1 MLNTESFL
9 KRLEKIMLNNQL
21 SAAAF
26 AERIGVQRS
35 SVSHILSRRNKPS
48 LDFML
53 KIHEHFREVDL
64 DWLLLGNSKQK
75 PSAPLELSAEESLQ
89 ILSEKALGPERLNI
103 EISQEKSK
111 RVNSS
116 FNKHISEEIVQIIQ
130 LHKNGTFSIYIPNS

>member
-9 KRLEKIMLNNQL
+9 KRLEEIMLNNQL

-35 SVSHILSRRNKPS
+35 SVSHIISRRNKPS

-53 KIHEHFREVDL
+53 KIHEHFREIDL
-64 DWLLLGNSKQK
+64 DWLILGNSKQNTSS
-75 PSAPLELSAEESLQ
+75 PPELLTEGSLK
-89 ILSEKALGPERLNI
+89 ISGKASGTEHHNT
-103 EISQEKSK
+103 EVSQEKAK
-111 RVNSS
+111 RINSS
-116 FNKHISEEIVQIIQ
+116 FNRHISEEIIQIIQ

>member
-1 MLNTESFL
+1 
-9 KRLEKIMLNNQL
+9 MLNNQL

-75 PSAPLELSAEESLQ
+75 PSAPFELSAGESHQ
-89 ILSEKALGPERLNI
+89 VLSEQVRGPEIQNI

-111 RVNSS
+111 RVNSG
-116 FNKHISEEIVQIIQ
+116 FNKQISEEIVQIIQ
-130 LHKNGTFSIYIPNS
+130 LYKNGTFSIYIPNS

>member
-9 KRLEKIMLNNQL
+9 KRLEEIMLNNQL

-53 KIHEHFREVDL
+53 KIHEHFREIDL
-64 DWLLLGNSKQK
+64 DWLILGNSKQN
-75 PSAPLELSAEESLQ
+75 PSSPPELLTKGSLK
-89 ILSEKALGPERLNI
+89 ISEKASGTEHHNA
-103 EISQEKSK
+103 EVSQEKSK
-111 RVNSS
+111 RINSG
-116 FNKHISEEIVQIIQ
+116 FNRQISEEIIQIIQ

>member
-9 KRLEKIMLNNQL
+9 KRLEEIMLNNQL

-53 KIHEHFREVDL
+53 KIHEHFREIDL
-64 DWLLLGNSKQK
+64 DWLILGNSKQH
-75 PSAPLELSAEESLQ
+75 PSTHPEFSTEESLK
-89 ILSEKALGPERLNI
+89 ISEKARETEHHNTEL
-103 EISQEKSK
+103 SQEKAK
-111 RVNSS
+111 RINSG
-116 FNKHISEEIVQIIQ
+116 FNRQISEEIIQIIQ

>member
-111 RVNSS
+111 RVNSG
-116 FNKHISEEIVQIIQ
+116 FNKHISEETVQIIQ